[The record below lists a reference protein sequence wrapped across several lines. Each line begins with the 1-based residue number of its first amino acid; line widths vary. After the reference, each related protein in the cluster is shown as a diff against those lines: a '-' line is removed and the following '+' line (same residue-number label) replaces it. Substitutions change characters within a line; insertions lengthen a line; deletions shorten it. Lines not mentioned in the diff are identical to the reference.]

1 MKKEEL
7 NFKLSADLYDE
18 QMNWENRFSVEK
30 DFFYGIFKSNNA
42 KKLLDIG
49 CGPARH
55 AQLFSTVLE
64 EVYAMDPS
72 QEMLD
77 YAKEKVVKSEN
88 IKLINGGFKD
98 LVNLKTG
105 NFDIITCLGNTL
117 PILETRRRVKSALKI
132 TRKKLKKGGTAIFQF
147 INFEQDMV
155 EKNRY
160 YQPKILHKDNKI
172 YLFNRHFE
180 YGKIKTR
187 VDFMTTVLNDKNGIE
202 IFDINTFM
210 MCTLK
215 TRIFQKMA
223 LNSGFKKID
232 YFGNDTRESFNKAKH
247 VGLFAILRT

>member
-1 MKKEEL
+1 MKKKES
-7 NFKLSADLYDE
+7 NFKLSAELYDE
-18 QMNWENRFSVEK
+18 QMNWENRFNIEK

-42 KKLLDIG
+42 RKLLDIG

-55 AQLFSTVLE
+55 AQLFSSFID

-88 IKLINGGFKD
+88 INLITGGFKD
-98 LVNLKTG
+98 LINLRVG
-105 NFDIITCLGNTL
+105 DFDVITCLGNTL
-117 PILETRRRVKSALKI
+117 PILETRKKVKSALKI
-132 TRKKLKKGGTAIFQF
+132 TRKKLKKHGIAIFQF
-147 INFEQDMV
+147 INFEQDMI

-160 YQPKILHKDNKI
+160 YQPKILHKNDKT

-180 YGKIKTR
+180 YGKLKTR
-187 VDFMTTVLNDKNGIE
+187 VDFTTTVLNDKNDIE
-202 IFDINTFM
+202 VFDINTFM

-223 LNSGFKKID
+223 SNCGFKKID
-232 YFGNDTRESFNKAKH
+232 YFGNDTKESFNKSKH
-247 VGLFAILRT
+247 ISLFAVLRA